1 MCVQYTADNV
11 VVDENITHNIIT
23 SGSKPVLIASI
34 KLGHTHGTQRVSIDS
49 FNLFVAL
56 PGRLSRYVGFKY
68 FNLYSYSACMQLD
81 LNSCSGQ

>member
-49 FNLFVAL
+49 FNLFVAVFAWQVKSL
-56 PGRLSRYVGFKY
+56 CRF
-68 FNLYSYSACMQLD
+68 
-81 LNSCSGQ
+81 